1 MLNRSVLDDNQP
13 WVAGQYGDLNKENMD
28 SHGAWVMA
36 AADYAK
42 VLAAFDLGGSN
53 PLLDPEQ
60 TEAMWTV
67 EPGYNTLMRGWY
79 RKNVGDG
86 MGGQVAMSHHNGR
99 LWGSTSFIAR
109 RADGLSFVFLT
120 NGDRNN
126 LFGNVHGEELS
137 NIANTISL
145 WPTTCA
151 FPQVYLP
158 SFTQVP
164 AVVTPFGVACGP
176 TGAVPMQFGVS
187 GTADVGEDI
196 TFTLGNAPA
205 NKVAVAAIGVQQ
217 LAVPLAGIG
226 APGCWLY
233 TDPALTLVAVT
244 NALGSASMPWTVPP
258 VPAAVGLTLTTQ
270 GAVLDPAAN
279 ALGLRTTRGVNI
291 TLGGWQ

>member
-1 MLNRSVLDDNQP
+1 
-13 WVAGQYGDLNKENMD
+13 QYGDLNKENMD

-36 AADYAK
+36 APDYAK
-42 VLAAFDLGGSN
+42 ILAAFDLGGSN

-67 EPGYNTLMRGWY
+67 EPGYNTLMRGWF
-79 RKNVGDG
+79 RKNVSDG
-86 MGGQVAMSHHNGR
+86 MGGQVAMSHHNGK
-99 LWGSTSFIAR
+99 LWGATSFIAR

-126 LFGNVHGEELS
+126 LFGDVQGEELS

-145 WPTTCA
+145 WPSTCA

-158 SFTQVP
+158 SFTHVP
-164 AVVTPFGVACGP
+164 GNVMPFGTACSI
-176 TGAVPMQFGVS
+176 TGAAPLQFTMT
-187 GTADVGEDI
+187 GTPDVGEDVV
-196 TFTLGNAPA
+196 FQVNNASA
-205 NKVAVAAIGVQQ
+205 NRVAVAAIGAQQ
-217 LAVPLAGIG
+217 VAVPLAGVG

-244 NALGSASMPWTVPP
+244 NAVGAASMPWKVPP
-258 VPAAVGLTLTTQ
+258 VPAAIGLTLTAQ

-279 ALGLRTTRGVNI
+279 ALGLRTTRGLSL